1 MAHKNRHRL
10 VGAEVTYF
18 FWALPCRLGHLLL
31 VSPRQGVTH
40 RETGE
45 SFYNAVPCGCTQQA
59 RLDYAEIALLR
70 TGVCV
75 CARAF
80 FFLQCGRCSCC
91 LSLLFAAMRPWNHS
105 FRFRVSLVTFVTRFC
120 TKLYSCCAANFIPS
134 PNLCLVGLVT
144 FPALILESGTIRL
157 LQPHHMLSRLCFVS
171 LAAEPFQLET
181 EVHAPSTTT
190 RHGRS
195 SSSWRVRVRGS
206 FLRATSMGG
215 DMQLGEFFVSLLL
228 KAHRTYPLP

>member
-10 VGAEVTYF
+10 VGAEVTYL

-75 CARAF
+75 CARVF
-80 FFLQCGRCSCC
+80 FSTMRSLF
-91 LSLLFAAMRPWNHS
+91 LLFVAPVCSHASMEPFIPFSCFACHFCHS
-105 FRFRVSLVTFVTRFC
+105 FLYEAVFVLRGQLHPLSQSLFSWF
-120 TKLYSCCAANFIPS
+120 
-134 PNLCLVGLVT
+134 GD
-144 FPALILESGTIRL
+144 
-157 LQPHHMLSRLCFVS
+157 LSRFDIRVWYH
-171 LAAEPFQLET
+171 Q
-181 EVHAPSTTT
+181 APSTPP
-190 RHGRS
+190 HAKS
-195 SSSWRVRVRGS
+195 SLFCLACR
-206 FLRATSMGG
+206 
-215 DMQLGEFFVSLLL
+215 
-228 KAHRTYPLP
+228 